1 MTAGTEASGQ
11 VLEASPRHYENILL
25 SILFVTF
32 GFVFFDRLAL
42 AFLFPYV
49 ARDLHLDASHL
60 GLLAAGLALTWAISG
75 WAIGAL
81 SDRTGSR
88 KGLLITAVVAFSLM
102 SFLSGTATSF
112 GQLLAYRLL
121 MGVAEGPVLPL
132 CQSLLAAA
140 SSRNRRGLNMGLLQA
155 SASGLLGAMLAP
167 PILNWIA
174 QAHGWRSAFYLSC
187 IPGLILAIL
196 IAIVVREPR
205 VGRSGHISASDVT
218 APTPLHDPVP
228 GNIRVC
234 LAISCCFVTWFMLIN
249 VFGPSYLLTA
259 RGFTVEA
266 QSAVL
271 MVSGLAYVVWGF
283 AVPAI
288 SDRFG
293 RRLPFVGFAALCTL
307 TPLAMMYVES
317 PFWMAFVIALT
328 YFGPGCLVLFM
339 ATIPAESVDP
349 RRVATTLGL
358 VMGTGEVVGGCV
370 MPYLAGLASVR
381 YGPHLPLLIAS
392 AGAACSAA
400 LALLLRETAP
410 SQAAKTTARSPA

>member
-1 MTAGTEASGQ
+1 MTSRMVASGHTQ
-11 VLEASPRHYENILL
+11 DAKPRYYENILL
-25 SILFVTF
+25 AILFATF

-49 ARDLHLDASHL
+49 SRDLDLDASHL
-60 GLLAAGLALTWAISG
+60 GMLAAGLALTWAITG

-88 KGLLITAVVAFSLM
+88 KGLLVAAVVAFSLM
-102 SFLSGTATSF
+102 SLLSGTVNSF
-112 GQLLAYRLL
+112 GQLLAFRLL

-140 SSRNRRGLNMGLLQA
+140 SSNNRRGLNMGLLQA

-174 QAHGWRSAFYLSC
+174 QTQGWRAAFYVSC
-187 IPGLILAIL
+187 IPGLVLAAL

-205 VGRSGHISASDVT
+205 AGPLARDT
-218 APTPLHDPVP
+218 AVDGAAGTPLRDPVP
-228 GNIRVC
+228 GNVWICV
-234 LAISCCFVTWFMLIN
+234 AISCFFVTWFMIIN
-249 VFGPSYLLTA
+249 VFGPSYLLTT
-259 RGFTVEA
+259 RRFTVEA

-293 RRLPFVGFAALCTL
+293 RRLPLVGFATLCTF
-307 TPLAMMYVES
+307 TPLAMLYVQS
-317 PFWMAFVIALT
+317 PFWMAVAIALT
-328 YFGPGCLVLFM
+328 YFGPGCFVLFM

-358 VMGTGEVVGGCV
+358 VMGAGEIVGGCV
-370 MPYLAGLASVR
+370 MPYLAGLASIR
-381 YGPHLPLLIAS
+381 LGADAPFLIAA
-392 AGAACSAA
+392 AGAACSAG

-410 SQAAKTTARSPA
+410 SQVAKRD